1 MKYKIVILE
10 NRYENHNIEKDI
22 LGKTDCSIAEISSY
36 SDSEYIEKECRDA
49 DAILVNLYKMDMT
62 FLEKLEKCRVIC
74 RYGIGYDNVDA
85 EYAASKGI
93 KLLNV
98 PEYCT
103 EEVTEHI
110 LALFFSCIRN
120 VAVKDRLI
128 RKGKWNIKEGVRSGR
143 ISGKV
148 FGILGYG
155 KTGQALHR
163 KIAGLGFSRILI
175 YDHKAEKKGD
185 LINTHS
191 TDGTESVFASF
202 DSILSESDFLSL
214 NVPLNEKT
222 KHMIGKESFR
232 KIKQGAVLI
241 NASRGGVVDTE
252 ALICALEEGVLAGA
266 ALDVYEN
273 EPLDEG
279 SRLLDFD
286 NVVLTDH
293 AAWFSE
299 DSQADLQRM
308 CARSAVNFLTGSG
321 EYSAVN

>member
-10 NRYENHNIEKDI
+10 NRYENHNIEKEI
-22 LGKTDCSIAEISSY
+22 LKKTDCSIAEISSY
-36 SDSEYIEKECRDA
+36 SDPDYIEKECSDA
-49 DAILVNLYKMDMT
+49 DAILVNLYKMDMA

-128 RKGKWNIKEGVRSGR
+128 RTGKWNIKEGMSSGR

-185 LINTHS
+185 LINTYS
-191 TDGTESVFASF
+191 TDSTESVFTSL
-202 DSILSESDFLSL
+202 DTILAESDFLSL

-222 KHMIGKESFR
+222 KHMIGKESFK

-241 NASRGGVVDTE
+241 NAARGGVVDTD
-252 ALICALEEGVLAGA
+252 ALLDALDEGVLAGA
-266 ALDVYEN
+266 ALDVYES
-273 EPLDEG
+273 EPLDTG
-279 SRLLDFD
+279 SRLLNFD

-308 CARSAVNFLTGSG
+308 CAQSAVNFLNGSG
-321 EYSAVN
+321 EYSVVN